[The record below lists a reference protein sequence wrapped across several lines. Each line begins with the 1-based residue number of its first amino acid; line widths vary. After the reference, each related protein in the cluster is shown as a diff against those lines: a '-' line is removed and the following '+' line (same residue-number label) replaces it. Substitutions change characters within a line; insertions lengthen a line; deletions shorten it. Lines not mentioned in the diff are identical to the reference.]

1 MHKTALCTP
10 SGSGFM
16 CSQYSKQKNDK
27 KRKEKC
33 AKLTAKAVG
42 NTGIHQMVSAL
53 LSTLT
58 TGYVYTHCNEM
69 VRLPCYYS
77 YNDVA
82 LRKKERKKKEGK
94 KSFMNYSFLTL

>member
-1 MHKTALCTP
+1 
-10 SGSGFM
+10 M
-16 CSQYSKQKNDK
+16 CSQYSKQKNNHK
-27 KRKEKC
+27 QREKKC

-42 NTGIHQMVSAL
+42 NTGIHHMVSAL
-53 LSTLT
+53 HSTLT

-77 YNDVA
+77 YDVA

-94 KSFMNYSFLTL
+94 KCFELFLSYSLNECAILG